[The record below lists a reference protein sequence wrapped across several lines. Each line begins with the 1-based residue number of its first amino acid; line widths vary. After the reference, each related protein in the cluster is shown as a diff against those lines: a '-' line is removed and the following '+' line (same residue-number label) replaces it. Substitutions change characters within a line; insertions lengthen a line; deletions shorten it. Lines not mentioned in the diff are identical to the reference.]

1 MGLGEGS
8 TQYVITLNQPSIAH
22 GLAPAALGTSE
33 KGPSRHGFEAGA
45 CRVSDVLAT
54 ITADADG
61 DDALDIPLLIAHRVD
76 VENVEKT
83 CVWHGRVPRSQLH
96 AAGWDE

>member
-1 MGLGEGS
+1 MGLREGNA
-8 TQYVITLNQPSIAH
+8 QHVITLNQPSIAH

-33 KGPSRHGFEAGA
+33 KGAARHGTEAGA

-61 DDALDIPLLIAHRVD
+61 DDALDISLLIAHRVD

-83 CVWHGRVPRSQLH
+83 CVWHGRVPRSELH
-96 AAGWDE
+96 GAGRAR